1 MPFRFARH
9 AGLAIAPALLLAL
22 SMLVSVS
29 VSISVQAHSPMTSV
43 TPADGARLT
52 SAPATIEMRFRDP
65 SRLIRFGLAA
75 AEDGTD
81 VALGDDHLM
90 VEATDHTVSLPPLG
104 AGSYVASW
112 RAMGE
117 DGHVIKG
124 RFSFTIA
131 PE

>member
-1 MPFRFARH
+1 MLIRIARH
-9 AGLAIAPALLLAL
+9 ALFAIAICL
-22 SMLVSVS
+22 SMAA
-29 VSISVQAHSPMTSV
+29 QAHSPMTSV

-65 SRLIRFGLAA
+65 SRLIRFGLAG
-75 AEDGTD
+75 EGDGAD

-90 VEATDHTVSLPPLG
+90 VEAVDHTVTLPPLG
-104 AGSYVASW
+104 AGSYIASW